1 MLSTPICTVHVYM
14 SSSICFIVLF
24 LPCWHF
30 LSSFSSFNP
39 YLVFLFLS
47 FLTLFLISDI
57 ADFIDREDRKEED
70 LRSLRSVAIMF
81 LWLISTGLICFLLGI
96 ALTLAV
102 GQQKILFWI
111 MPLMDSDDKLL
122 PQLNPE
128 NTTPLIQSE
137 KPISVG
143 LPEVIIFTSR

>member
-1 MLSTPICTVHVYM
+1 
-14 SSSICFIVLF
+14 
-24 LPCWHF
+24 
-30 LSSFSSFNP
+30 
-39 YLVFLFLS
+39 
-47 FLTLFLISDI
+47 
-57 ADFIDREDRKEED
+57 
-70 LRSLRSVAIMF
+70 MF
-81 LWLISTGLICFLLGI
+81 LWLILTGLICFLLGI

-128 NTTPLIQSE
+128 STTPLIQSE

-143 LPEVIIFTSR
+143 LPEVIIFTSRWLKLLIELNTIAFSSSIFLLYITQKVIKYR